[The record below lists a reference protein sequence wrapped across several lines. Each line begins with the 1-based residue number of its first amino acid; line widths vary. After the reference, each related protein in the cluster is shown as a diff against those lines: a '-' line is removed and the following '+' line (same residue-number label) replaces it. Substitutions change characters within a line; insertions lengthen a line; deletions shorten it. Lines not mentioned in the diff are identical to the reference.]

1 VLANK
6 DAPMPEF
13 EIYAL
18 PVAHGTLALSP
29 LPLGQGLQALLDWH
43 PDLVV
48 SMTGQDEMDRLGAG
62 DLGRVLRAAGVDWHH
77 LPVVDYGTPAAPD
90 ITEIE
95 TAALNV
101 LRAGGK
107 VLTHCRGGCGRSG
120 MMALRLMIAAGEDA
134 EAALNRLRA
143 RRPCAV
149 ETDAQQAW
157 AKG

>member
-1 VLANK
+1 
-6 DAPMPEF
+6 MPDF
-13 EIYAL
+13 EIFTL
-18 PVAHGTLALSP
+18 PVAGGTLALSA
-29 LPLGQGLQALLDWH
+29 LPLGRGLQDLLDWQ

-62 DLGRVLRAAGVDWHH
+62 QLGAVLRAAGVDWQH
-77 LPVVDYGTPAAPD
+77 LPVVDYGTPATDD
-90 ITEIE
+90 ITQIE
-95 TAALNV
+95 SAALAV

-134 EAALNRLRA
+134 DGALGRLRA

-149 ETDAQQAW
+149 ETDAQLVW
-157 AKG
+157 AKGSPP